1 MCLNVLLGF
10 SSPSLFSDLSPSSPE
25 SFLLSSTS
33 KKHGVLRA
41 DPCQR
46 QPDVLTLFDVGM
58 WADKTTEIGVS
69 EHVWRTR
76 DPVVHN
82 KEPE

>member
-10 SSPSLFSDLSPSSPE
+10 SSHSLFSDLSPSP
-25 SFLLSSTS
+25 LNLSYFVPPP
-33 KKHGVLRA
+33 KRVLRA
-41 DPCQR
+41 DPCQQ
-46 QPDVLTLFDVGM
+46 QPDILTLFDVGM

-76 DPVVHN
+76 DPAVHN
-82 KEPE
+82 KEPG